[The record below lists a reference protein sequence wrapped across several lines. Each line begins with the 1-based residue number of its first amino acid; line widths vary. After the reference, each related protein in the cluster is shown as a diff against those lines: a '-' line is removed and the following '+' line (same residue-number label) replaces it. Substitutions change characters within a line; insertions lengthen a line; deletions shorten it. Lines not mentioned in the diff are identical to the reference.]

1 MLTYLCKISFRDG
14 LCRATLLASFSISLL
29 ISGCGTFFEKKTKEG
44 NWKVWNERVFP
55 WELLVDYADGR
66 DGHPTQMFHV
76 KHVDSNVIYEMF
88 ADSDKWKNK
97 KTDLKNAIES
107 TGRHTCDTCST
118 WDFYGM
124 EPGRYEEIL
133 DEYDVIVFSDVE
145 VKNFQLAP
153 QFFDR
158 NVFGSGIITYP
169 DRVRLTVEA
178 IEAGT
183 HAMFMGGWLSFNGEM
198 GKGGWGRSRLAEAL
212 PVECLATEDL
222 VENTEGF
229 HMLRT
234 TDGLFD
240 GIDVGTAP
248 PVLGYNRTLPLE
260 DSVVHIEVAET
271 GDPLLVTCTRG
282 DGRTL
287 AYMSDPAPHWGCNFV
302 QWDRYADF
310 WAGAVDFLTAAE

>member
-1 MLTYLCKISFRDG
+1 MAKVFYIGDWAVSPGPIFAETPFNYSYKGLQTYRYDH
-14 LCRATLLASFSISLL
+14 
-29 ISGCGTFFEKKTKEG
+29 
-44 NWKVWNERVFP
+44 
-55 WELLVDYADGR
+55 Y
-66 DGHPTQMFHV
+66 
-76 KHVDSNVIYEMF
+76 
-88 ADSDKWKNK
+88 
-97 KTDLKNAIES
+97 LKNAIES